1 MDCEKILFCYRDDK
15 VKKPVAFETG
25 EETKVVAAIPC
36 TRAFLKKELLI
47 SRKRIKK
54 DIAKIYET
62 SGAQFLW
69 LDDELCSFLQVE
81 KMELP
86 QILLVDWLSQIPFF
100 HTLIFADNGNAGA
113 LEHISQK
120 TDKLAGVCVVCYEKF
135 VEDYEELASILFQR
149 EGIVLQIFTYEGLES
164 RADGFREQVILKGR
178 AALLDFEERRSFWD
192 RRLGNEI
199 SYYSFLNENRLFLDT
214 FRKNRYNTLT
224 K

>member
-1 MDCEKILFCYRDDK
+1 MDHEKILFCYRDDK
-15 VKKPVAFETG
+15 VKKPVIFETG
-25 EETKVVAAIPC
+25 EETKVVAALPC
-36 TRAFLKKELLI
+36 TRAFFKKELVI

-69 LDDELCSFLQVE
+69 LDEELCSFLQIE

-86 QILLVDWLSQIPFF
+86 EKLLVDWLLQIPFF
-100 HTLIFADNGNAGA
+100 HTLIFADDGNAMA

-120 TDKLAGVCVVCYEKF
+120 TDKLAGACVVCYEKF
-135 VEDYEELASILFQR
+135 LEDYEELASILFQR
-149 EGIVLQIFTYEGLES
+149 EGIVLQIFTYEELEKRVQNIS
-164 RADGFREQVILKGR
+164 VQMVLKGR

-192 RRLGNEI
+192 RRLGKEI